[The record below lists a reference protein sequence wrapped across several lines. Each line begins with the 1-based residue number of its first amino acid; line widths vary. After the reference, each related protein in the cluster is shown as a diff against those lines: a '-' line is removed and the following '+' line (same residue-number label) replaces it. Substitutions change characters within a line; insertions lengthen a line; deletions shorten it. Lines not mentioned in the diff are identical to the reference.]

1 MSVSPGMIKLRKLSK
16 IGLHLVPFWHKSF
29 IVHRKFPVLNRT
41 KSRLQQQTCDISKYF
56 MACFTDHAVWSILL
70 YRLLG
75 QSISVAAISFHLRS
89 KDSITTVYL
98 RYLTAYLQT
107 ITGYSSSVPVRCST
121 KQVKMEQFTNSKH
134 LPN

>member
-1 MSVSPGMIKLRKLSK
+1 MPIFGFILARKSNVVGYFYRSQKVS
-16 IGLHLVPFWHKSF
+16 GLKWDEMAV
-29 IVHRKFPVLNRT
+29 RT
-41 KSRLQQQTCDISKYF
+41 VDLPYF
-56 MACFTDHAVWSILL
+56 VIFYGLL
-70 YRLLG
+70 YRLCETFLLG

-134 LPN
+134 FSPLTEIQK